1 MQTLIFYVLIF
12 PMAFINISLIALSYL
27 AEWGIEKCEAY
38 WDAYDD

>member
-1 MQTLIFYVLIF
+1 MQTLIFYVSFF
-12 PMAFINISLIALSYL
+12 PMATLNLRLIAPSYL